1 MMKMIMAI
9 ISDEDSNSVVNEL
22 GQHGFGVTRLCS
34 TGGFLRA
41 GNTTIM
47 VGTDEEKISEAIEI
61 IRSKCKTR
69 KKAIPNLEMT
79 GGMGVMGAAY
89 PLEVT
94 VGGAT
99 LFVLNVERFE
109 KL

>member
-1 MMKMIMAI
+1 MKLVMAI
-9 ISDEDSNSVVNEL
+9 ISDEDSNPVISEL
-22 GQHGFGVTRLCS
+22 GQTGFGVTRLCS

-47 VGTDEEKISEAIEI
+47 VGTDEEKVSEVIEL

-69 KKAIPNLEMT
+69 KKAMPNLEMS
-79 GGMGVMGAAY
+79 GGMGVMGAAF

-99 LFVLNVERFE
+99 VFVLDVEHFE

>member
-1 MMKMIMAI
+1 MKLIMAV
-9 ISDEDSNSVVNEL
+9 ISDEDSNAVISEL
-22 GQHGFGVTRLCS
+22 GQGGFGVTRLCS

-47 VGTDEEKISEAIEI
+47 IGTDEEKLPYAIEL
-61 IRSKCKTR
+61 IRKKCKTR
-69 KKAIPNLEMT
+69 KKAMPNLEMS
-79 GGMGVMGAAY
+79 GGMGVMGAAF
-89 PLEVT
+89 PMEVT

-99 LFVLNVERFE
+99 VFVLNVEKFE